1 MIMDDDEKS
10 EGFMIVLLG
19 MQVQNYCT
27 GNYKTEMF
35 RS

>member
-10 EGFMIVLLG
+10 EDFMVILLG
-19 MQVQNYCT
+19 MQIQNYFT